1 MIDESLARLRAHG
14 QNLSRYRRLLQ
25 GDLSDLERDYVQSR
39 ISEEEASLAHLI
51 ANCGLVYSVNIERL
65 G

>member
-25 GDLSDLERDYVQSR
+25 GNLSDLERDYVEVGFRRRGVLAYSR
-39 ISEEEASLAHLI
+39 QLWVSLF
-51 ANCGLVYSVNIERL
+51 R
-65 G
+65 

>member
-14 QNLSRYRRLLQ
+14 QNLNRYRRLLQ
-25 GDLSDLERDYVQSR
+25 GNLSDLERDYVRSR

-51 ANCGLVYSVNIERL
+51 ASCGLVYSVNIERL